1 MKKKRGLWHC
11 TELPQWNWLLISVYT
26 FFCVCLCACRY
37 RPHQPVCPTGNEI
50 RPAGERQDIIWHA
63 HDVLSEADRLVARL
77 RRHAHKSRRR
87 GKRTVSGLNLKG
99 FIPNNWVHIK
109 KSSAHDSGRTT
120 TGIVLMCALAKKDS
134 HRERKRRVHWIS
146 FFFFHDVPWVS
157 LCTQQALM
165 DARGREATQT
175 FFFHCCECAVPVEKR
190 ISYALR

>member
-1 MKKKRGLWHC
+1 M
-11 TELPQWNWLLISVYT
+11 
-26 FFCVCLCACRY
+26 CACRY
-37 RPHQPVCPTGNEI
+37 RPHQPVCPTGSEI

-146 FFFFHDVPWVS
+146 FFSTTYHGCLYVLNKRWWMLAGGKQHKHFLFFSLLWV
-157 LCTQQALM
+157 CC
-165 DARGREATQT
+165 ARRE
-175 FFFHCCECAVPVEKR
+175 KN
-190 ISYALR
+190 